1 MTKKALGK
9 GLGVFL
15 PDDYGILKDER
26 YAEVDLEDVFPN
38 PLQPRL
44 KFDSTSIE
52 SLAKSIRESGVIQP
66 IMVVPDGESYKI
78 VVGERRWRAAQKAGL
93 KKIPVLIR
101 SIPAERQLEI
111 SLIENL
117 HREDLNPLEVA
128 MVFKKLI
135 EELNY
140 NQQDIAERVGMD
152 RSSVTNYL
160 RLLMLPRVVQEYLAQ
175 GKISMGH
182 ARALV
187 SVEKPELQI
196 SLAQEIVRRNLSVR
210 DVERIISRAKT
221 KPGQASAEKRAD
233 PDLHAVEDELVK
245 LLGTKVTIRGTRKKG
260 SIRIYYFS
268 LDDLNRIHEKIKK
281 GARS

>member
-26 YAEVDLEDVFPN
+26 YAEVDLEDVLPN

-44 KFDSTSIE
+44 KFDSKSIE
-52 SLAKSIRESGVIQP
+52 NLAQSIKESGVIQP
-66 IMVVPDGESYKI
+66 IMVVPDGENYKI

-111 SLIENL
+111 SLNENL

-135 EELNY
+135 EELKY
-140 NQQDIAERVGMD
+140 NQQDIADRVGMD

-160 RLLMLPRVVQEYLAQ
+160 RLLTLPRVVQDYLSQ
-175 GKISMGH
+175 GTISMGH

-187 SVEKPELQI
+187 SVEKPDLQI
-196 SLAQEIVRRNLSVR
+196 SIAQEIVRRNLSVR
-210 DVERIISRAKT
+210 DVERMISRARGE
-221 KPGQASAEKRAD
+221 PGQPAAEIKAD
-233 PDLHAVEDELVK
+233 PDLHAVEEELVK
-245 LLGTKVTIRGTRKKG
+245 LLGTKVAIRGNRKKG
-260 SIRIYYFS
+260 SIRISYFS
-268 LDDLNRIHEKIKK
+268 LDDLNRIYEKIK